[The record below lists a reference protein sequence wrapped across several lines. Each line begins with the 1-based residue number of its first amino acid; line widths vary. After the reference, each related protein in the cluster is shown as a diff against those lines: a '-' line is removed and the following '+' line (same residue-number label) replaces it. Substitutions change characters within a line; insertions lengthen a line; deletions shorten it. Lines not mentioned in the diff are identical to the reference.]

1 MEKDKDKQLKKR
13 ISSNGDG
20 KHQVYLWKFQV
31 LLPTLCVLIGIFV
44 GWFVTWRISK
54 NQIEQAKTE
63 FEYSSVPKCALVFV
77 SGSMI
82 RSTPPFFLLKNQGP
96 IRLDNVWLKETVFL
110 IDTAGVHECPDLP
123 HFEYILYCGSGTSM
137 GSLDLGA
144 EKRIDIDSCW
154 RQAFDLFFKKYSG
167 KLLSRFRLTGSALA
181 SPEFRRDFF
190 FIVDRKHFEY
200 PKYLEPEE
208 YIGGKDLL
216 DSVIAYTHH
225 GPRSEILYC
234 FGEFFKNPP
243 EFFYVTKDG
252 KYIPWDGKGL
262 PPGTPLVMQF
272 PRGSIEAVGRN
283 SIKLTWSCDEVV
295 GPVVGFFTSQ
305 PGVW

>member
-1 MEKDKDKQLKKR
+1 MLMVVCS
-13 ISSNGDG
+13 IMIFFG
-20 KHQVYLWKFQV
+20 
-31 LLPTLCVLIGIFV
+31 GIF
-44 GWFVTWRISK
+44 FESQRSK
-54 NQIEQAKTE
+54 KELHHAKTE
-63 FEYSSVPKCALVFV
+63 LEYSTAPKCALVFV

-82 RSTPPFFLLKNQGP
+82 RSTPPYFLLTNYSPG
-96 IRLDNVWLKETVFL
+96 RLDSVWLKETVFL
-110 IDTAGVHECPDLP
+110 LDTGGVHECPDLP

-190 FIVDRKHFEY
+190 FIIDRKHFEY
-200 PKYLEPEE
+200 PKYLEPDG
-208 YIGGKDLL
+208 YIGGMDLM
-216 DSVIAYTHH
+216 DSVIVYTHH

-243 EFFYVTKDG
+243 EFFYVTKDE
-252 KYIPWDGKGL
+252 KYIPGDRTDL
-262 PPGTPLVMQF
+262 PPGTPRVLLMHF
-272 PRGSIEAVGRN
+272 SEAGGHN

-295 GPVVGFFTSQ
+295 GPVSQHFTSP

>member
-1 MEKDKDKQLKKR
+1 MEREKDEKPKKH

-20 KHQVYLWKFQV
+20 KDQIYLWKFQV
-31 LLPTLCVLIGIFV
+31 LLPILVGLICFLAGSYI
-44 GWFVTWRISK
+44 TWRISET
-54 NQIEQAKTE
+54 QVEHAKKE
-63 FEYSSVPKCALVFV
+63 LEYSSVPKCTLVFV

-82 RSTPPFFLLKNQGP
+82 RSTPPYFLLTNYGP
-96 IRLDNVWLKETVFL
+96 GRLDSVWLKETVFL
-110 IDTAGVHECPDLP
+110 LDTGGVHECPDLP

-137 GSLDLGA
+137 GLLDLGA
-144 EKRIDIDSCW
+144 EKRIDMDSCW
-154 RQAFDLFFKKYSG
+154 QQAFDLFFKKFSG
-167 KLLSRFRLTGSALA
+167 KVLSRFRLTGRALA

-190 FIVDRKHFEY
+190 FIIDRKKFEY
-200 PKYLEPEE
+200 PKYLEPDE
-208 YIGGKDLL
+208 YVGGMDLM

-252 KYIPWDGKGL
+252 KYIPGDKTDL
-262 PPGTPLVMQF
+262 PPGTPRVLQMHF
-272 PRGSIEAVGRN
+272 SETVGHN

-295 GPVVGFFTSQ
+295 GPVSQHFTSP